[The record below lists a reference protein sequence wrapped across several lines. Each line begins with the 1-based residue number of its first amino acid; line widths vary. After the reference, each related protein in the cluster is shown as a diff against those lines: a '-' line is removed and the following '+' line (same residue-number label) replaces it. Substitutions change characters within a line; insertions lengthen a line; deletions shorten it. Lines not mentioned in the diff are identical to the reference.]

1 MDPIAYARHFATTAF
16 LLLAC
21 ALPAL
26 AERSGPFLRTDDA
39 RLAAALVR
47 GRDESPTFRAIVD
60 QLDESD
66 LIVYVSRG
74 SLSGQTSAS
83 TQLLSWTGGYRYVR
97 VTLELDPDTDV
108 GIAMLGHELRH
119 ALELADA
126 PWVRDDG
133 AVLSLYREIG
143 YASCARPTPCYDTR
157 DAVDAGRQVLIEL
170 RHNANRPPGGRAIGH
185 CLSEAQP
192 SCVSVRGGASLD
204 TLGLPVAFRKEPRAD
219 HRHRD
224 ERNAYRN
231 ERAGRAEAG
240 AAGQKPRQRDLP

>member
-1 MDPIAYARHFATTAF
+1 MDPIACARHFAPTAF
-16 LLLAC
+16 LLLAS
-21 ALPAL
+21 ASSVM
-26 AERSGPFLRTDDA
+26 AERTGPFLRTDDA

-83 TQLLSWTGGYRYVR
+83 TQLLTWTGGYRYVR

-108 GIAMLGHELRH
+108 GVAMLGHELRH

-126 PWVRDDG
+126 PWVNDDG

-143 YASCARPTPCYDTR
+143 YSSCTRPTPCYDTLE
-157 DAVDAGRQVLIEL
+157 AVEAGRQVLAEL
-170 RHNANRPPGGRAIGH
+170 RH
-185 CLSEAQP
+185 
-192 SCVSVRGGASLD
+192 LD
-204 TLGLPVAFRKEPRAD
+204 RRLDALGFPVAFRKEPRAQD
-219 HRHRD
+219 RQRD

-231 ERAGRAEAG
+231 EGAGRAEAG
-240 AAGQKPRQRDLP
+240 AAGQKPRQGDLP

>member
-1 MDPIAYARHFATTAF
+1 MDALHVSSARRHLLAAT
-16 LLLAC
+16 LLLITC
-21 ALPAL
+21 ATPAM
-26 AERSGPFLRTDDA
+26 AERNGPFLRTDDS

-47 GRDESPTFRAIVD
+47 GRDESPTVRAIVD
-60 QLDESD
+60 QLDESA

-74 SLSGQTSAS
+74 SLAGQTSAS

-126 PWVRDDG
+126 PWVRDEE

-157 DAVDAGRQVLIEL
+157 EAVDAGRQVLIEL
-170 RHNANRPPGGRAIGH
+170 RH
-185 CLSEAQP
+185 
-192 SCVSVRGGASLD
+192 LD
-204 TLGLPVAFRKEPRAD
+204 RRLDALGLPVAFRKEPRAD
-219 HRHRD
+219 DRHRD
-224 ERNAYRN
+224 ERDAYRN

>member
-1 MDPIAYARHFATTAF
+1 MDPDYYARPSLPARLHVPSAGHLAAAT
-16 LLLAC
+16 LLLITC
-21 ALPAL
+21 ALPAM
-26 AERSGPFLRTDDA
+26 AERTGPFLRTDDS

-74 SLSGQTSAS
+74 SLAGQTSAS

-126 PWVRDDG
+126 PWVRDEE

-157 DAVDAGRQVLIEL
+157 EAVDAGRQVLIEL
-170 RHNANRPPGGRAIGH
+170 RH
-185 CLSEAQP
+185 
-192 SCVSVRGGASLD
+192 LD
-204 TLGLPVAFRKEPRAD
+204 RRLDALGLPVAFRKEPRAD
-219 HRHRD
+219 DRQRD
-224 ERNAYRN
+224 ERDAYRN
-231 ERAGRAEAG
+231 EHAGRAEAG